1 MVDGDAIAVFGRYIS
16 VSFPSSFAH
25 FLKYRSNSRLLQ
37 IAKGNRY
44 VAMHAMQDDAPHEHS
59 HPSSNGYADVSS
71 QRKKE
76 KPQMRDTL
84 AAVGGMLIPLLTQIG
99 HHH

>member
-1 MVDGDAIAVFGRYIS
+1 MVDGNVVVVFCWDVS
-16 VSFPSSFAH
+16 VR
-25 FLKYRSNSRLLQ
+25 FLTPFSDVRSLLT
-37 IAKGNRY
+37 NERY
-44 VAMHAMQDDAPHEHS
+44 VAMHAMQEDSPHEHS
-59 HPSSNGYADVSS
+59 HPVSNGYADSISS
-71 QRKKE
+71 QRQKP

>member
-1 MVDGDAIAVFGRYIS
+1 
-16 VSFPSSFAH
+16 
-25 FLKYRSNSRLLQ
+25 
-37 IAKGNRY
+37 
-44 VAMHAMQDDAPHEHS
+44 MHAMQEDSGHDHS
-59 HPSSNGYADVSS
+59 TSNGYVDGSSS
-71 QRKKE
+71 QRKQP

>member
-1 MVDGDAIAVFGRYIS
+1 MDGDAAVIFSWNIL
-16 VSFPSSFAH
+16 VSFLLH
-25 FLKYRSNSRLLQ
+25 LKCRRDTDRR
-37 IAKGNRY
+37 RY
-44 VAMHAMQDDAPHEHS
+44 VAMHAMQEDSNSEHS
-59 HPSSNGYADVSS
+59 HSSSNGYIDGSSS
-71 QRKKE
+71 QRNKP

>member
-1 MVDGDAIAVFGRYIS
+1 
-16 VSFPSSFAH
+16 
-25 FLKYRSNSRLLQ
+25 
-37 IAKGNRY
+37 
-44 VAMHAMQDDAPHEHS
+44 MHAMQEDSPHEHS
-59 HPSSNGYADVSS
+59 HSSSNGYADNSL

>member
-1 MVDGDAIAVFGRYIS
+1 
-16 VSFPSSFAH
+16 
-25 FLKYRSNSRLLQ
+25 
-37 IAKGNRY
+37 
-44 VAMHAMQDDAPHEHS
+44 MHAMQEDSHLDHS
-59 HPSSNGYADVSS
+59 YSGSNGYADGVP
-71 QRKKE
+71 QRKPP

>member
-1 MVDGDAIAVFGRYIS
+1 
-16 VSFPSSFAH
+16 
-25 FLKYRSNSRLLQ
+25 
-37 IAKGNRY
+37 
-44 VAMHAMQDDAPHEHS
+44 MHAMQEDAGNHDHS
-59 HPSSNGYADVSS
+59 TSNGYADGGS
-71 QRKKE
+71 QRKQP